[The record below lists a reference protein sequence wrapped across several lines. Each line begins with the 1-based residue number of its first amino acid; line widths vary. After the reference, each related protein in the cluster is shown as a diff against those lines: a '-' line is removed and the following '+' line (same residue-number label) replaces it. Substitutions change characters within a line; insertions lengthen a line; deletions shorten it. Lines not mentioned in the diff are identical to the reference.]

1 MIVVMVNG
9 IPNSSIKN
17 RSIMMIA
24 NIHVGTVRSVGAVW
38 CVGNVGSEGPV
49 RTARDVENETI
60 TAKIHEHSQHN
71 GATVS

>member
-1 MIVVMVNG
+1 
-9 IPNSSIKN
+9 
-17 RSIMMIA
+17 MMIA

-38 CVGNVGSEGPV
+38 YVGNVGSEGAV